1 MEQARTLCEPSNT
14 LIPLVDYVM
23 FLTHDPKMDIN
34 PNEVS
39 ATRWVSKA
47 DLEEFF
53 QDPGQCPGHSGD
65 CEGI

>member
-1 MEQARTLCEPSNT
+1 MEYTDASRDFA
-14 LIPLVDYVM
+14 VDYVM

-47 DLEEFF
+47 DLEAFF
-53 QDPGQCPGHSGD
+53 QDPGESRSSTRYSS
-65 CEGI
+65 